1 MKKLLTIPLVALLLT
16 GCDQAKTDPDKP
28 LFLTSE
34 NKLINARYA
43 QEVCYDGVVYLYFP
57 VSSHQ
62 AFGGAK
68 LNKDGQVVTCTYAA
82 SKDAIEQLRRTEKA
96 TD

>member
-1 MKKLLTIPLVALLLT
+1 MKKLLIPLLALVLV
-16 GCDQAKTDPDKP
+16 GCDGYETDPQKP
-28 LFLTSE
+28 MFLTSE
-34 NKLINARYA
+34 NKLINARGA

-57 VSSHQ
+57 VHSHQ

-82 SKDAIEQLRRTEKA
+82 SKEAIEQLRRTEKA
-96 TD
+96 AD

>member
-1 MKKLLTIPLVALLLT
+1 MKKFLIPLLAFVLV
-16 GCDQAKTDPDKP
+16 GCDNTKTDPDKP
-28 LFLTSE
+28 VFLTSE
-34 NKLINARYA
+34 NKLINARGA

-57 VSSHQ
+57 VSGRHQ

-82 SKDAIEQLRRTEKA
+82 SKEAIEQLRRTEKA
-96 TD
+96 AD